1 MTLRITLQKGAN
13 QISNTFPYRE
23 QQVMLFP
30 NMSPPLV
37 PPSFLKP
44 SKRIKGLAAC
54 KISVEPGAKILA
66 GQALKRGDAD
76 LP

>member
-1 MTLRITLQKGAN
+1 
-13 QISNTFPYRE
+13 
-23 QQVMLFP
+23 MLFP